1 MRLIKRPSLSIAPS
15 RNQGAKQVMAFICDP
30 YKVEASGFCEQG
42 SEIVFGSKSA
52 LPLHAAANPILTA
65 NVLEER
71 VTERGQVWLGSLYKP
86 NQTCRTAIKRC
97 RAASSNLRVIRE
109 FC

>member
-1 MRLIKRPSLSIAPS
+1 
-15 RNQGAKQVMAFICDP
+15 MAFIFAP

-71 VTERGQVWLGSLYKP
+71 VTERGQV
-86 NQTCRTAIKRC
+86 
-97 RAASSNLRVIRE
+97 
-109 FC
+109 